1 MGRLIH
7 PQTVADFYDDGGQ
20 PTYSTR
26 PVVEGEFV
34 ALEIAVLHTDKS
46 TPSVA
51 KVTIHNLSSTS
62 ISAISQSKKCQLWG
76 GYDGELITMG
86 IFDVVETQ
94 TIYNR
99 ASSDPGWQTVVGLGD
114 GESPHGTAV
123 TSKNYEPGAS
133 IKSILSDIGASF
145 GLVISQVYDD
155 ITSDA
160 PMTFDGTSAKIMD
173 DICRQFGLQWSITD
187 DVIQV
192 TKKDIPVQTS
202 VPVLT
207 DSTGLLGIPVST
219 QDGLKVEALLFPS
232 LRARHLVK
240 VQSETA
246 GVDGFYRIKTVSFQG
261 NNYSSGQSPKTRIE
275 GVSYDNA

>member
-7 PQTVADFYDDGGQ
+7 PQLVADFYDDGGQ

-26 PVVEGEFV
+26 PVAPSEFV
-34 ALEIAVLHTDKS
+34 AMDIAVLHTDKS

-51 KVTIHNLSSTS
+51 KTTIHNLSSTS

-99 ASSDPGWQTVVGLGD
+99 TSSDPGWQTVVGLGD

-123 TSKNYEPGAS
+123 TSKNYESGTS
-133 IKSILSDIGASF
+133 IKSILSDIGSSF

-173 DICRQFGLQWSITD
+173 DICRQFCLQWSITD

-275 GVSYDNA
+275 GVSHDNA

>member
-7 PQTVADFYDDGGQ
+7 PQLVADFYDEGGQ

-26 PVVEGEFV
+26 PVAPSEFV
-34 ALEIAVLHTDKS
+34 ALEIAILHTDKS

-51 KVTIHNLSSTS
+51 KTTIHNLSSTS
-62 ISAISQSKKCQLWG
+62 VSAISRSKKCQLWG
-76 GYDGELITMG
+76 GYDGELISMG

-123 TSKNYEPGAS
+123 TSKNYESGAS

-160 PMTFDGTSAKIMD
+160 PMTFDGTSSKIMD

-192 TKKDIPVQTS
+192 TNKDIPVQTR

-207 DSTGLLGIPVST
+207 DATGLLGIPVST
-219 QDGLKVEALLFPS
+219 QDGLKVEALLFPA

>member
-7 PQTVADFYDDGGQ
+7 PQLVADFYDDGGQ

-26 PVVEGEFV
+26 PVAPSEFV
-34 ALEIAVLHTDKS
+34 AMDIAVLHTDKS

-51 KVTIHNLSSTS
+51 KATIHNLSATS

-76 GYDGELITMG
+76 GYDGEIITMG

-99 ASSDPGWQTVVGLGD
+99 TSSDPGWQTVVGLGD
-114 GESPHGTAV
+114 GESQHGTAV
-123 TSKNYEPGAS
+123 TSKNYESGAS
-133 IKSILSDIGASF
+133 IKSILSDIGSSF

-160 PMTFDGTSAKIMD
+160 PMTFDGTSSKIMD

-192 TKKDIPVQTS
+192 TNKDIPIQTS
-202 VPVLT
+202 VPILT
-207 DSTGLLGIPVST
+207 DATGLLGIPVST
-219 QDGLKVEALLFPS
+219 QDGLKVEALLFPA